1 MNEVHNEHQQYID
14 INIQLIDSEI
24 MRRQAEHAAEISL
37 QLGRVAMD
45 YSRVERVPRY
55 DTESRESDVEHS
67 FMLQL
72 VAVELAETFFPD
84 LDSGLVAKFSG
95 VHDLPE
101 LLSGDVPTFHTTE
114 EMLHKKDQAE
124 QLAIKALE
132 SILPPRTYSLLLR
145 YEKQEEPEA
154 RLVRFIDKLLPII
167 VDIHGP
173 GLMVLKEDYNVETL
187 AEYLDADEK
196 QVDRCKSMFP
206 EKNFALIHE
215 VRSVL
220 SNIFARDFK

>member
-1 MNEVHNEHQQYID
+1 MSEVQNTHQQNID
-14 INIQLIDSEI
+14 MDLQLVDTEI

-72 VAVELAETFFPD
+72 VAVELAETYFPE
-84 LDSGLVAKFSG
+84 LDSGLVARFSG

-101 LLSGDVPTFHTTE
+101 LLSGDVPTFHTNK
-114 EMLHKKDQAE
+114 EMLRKKDLAE
-124 QLAIKALE
+124 QMAVKNLE
-132 SILPPRTYSLLLR
+132 MILPPHTYALLLR
-145 YEKQEEPEA
+145 YEKQKEPEA

-196 QVDRCKSMFP
+196 QADRCKSMFP
-206 EKNFALIHE
+206 EEDFALIHE
-215 VRSVL
+215 VRTVL
-220 SNIFARDFK
+220 SNMFAKDFK